1 MPPPP
6 PPAPFRLQRG
16 KRIGY
21 VSAPTSVPPNTI
33 TPAATLALLT
43 ATARR
48 LFPVPVDATDSG
60 PRLMVT
66 ATGSGETSGGGGAS
80 RGGGPGSSGGSSR
93 SAGGKWVLLD
103 EAILVS
109 GAPLPVVAVCY
120 ERTCGWETGEDAL
133 AEGAV

>member
-21 VSAPTSVPPNTI
+21 VSAPASVPPNSL

-48 LFPVPVDATDSG
+48 LFPAPLGATDST
-60 PRLMVT
+60 PRLVVT
-66 ATGSGETSGGGGAS
+66 ATSSGETSGGGGAG
-80 RGGGPGSSGGSSR
+80 RGGGPGSSGGRSR
-93 SAGGKWVLLD
+93 SVGGDWVLLD
-103 EAILVS
+103 EAVLMS
-109 GAPLPVVAVCY
+109 GAPLSVIAVCY
-120 ERTCGWETGEDAL
+120 ERAGGWETGEDAL
-133 AEGAV
+133 GEGVE

>member
-21 VSAPTSVPPNTI
+21 VSAPASIPPNTL

-43 ATARR
+43 VTARR
-48 LFPVPVDATDSG
+48 LFPVPLGATDSG

-66 ATGSGETSGGGGAS
+66 ATGSGEASGGGRAG
-80 RGGGPGSSGGSSR
+80 RGGGPDSSGRGSR
-93 SAGGKWVLLD
+93 FAGGEWVLLD
-103 EAILVS
+103 EAVLVS
-109 GAPLPVVAVCY
+109 GAPLSVVAVCY
-120 ERTCGWETGEDAL
+120 ERAGGWETGEDAL
-133 AEGAV
+133 AEGVE